1 VNLNVI
7 PSKAR
12 NLLFVLGVR
21 FLAPL
26 EMTDTTIQIM
36 LLWLYSDGGG

>member
-1 VNLNVI
+1 MNLNVI

-12 NLLFVLGVR
+12 NLLLALDVR

-26 EMTDTTIQIM
+26 EMTDM
-36 LLWLYSDGGG
+36 MV